1 MLKSYKLFL
10 VLIAAIA
17 LLVVVGCGPME
28 ETKTTEKGQ
37 AVGEEGTPQPPL
49 KKPNELDHWNGVD
62 CFYKNG
68 WVDAAVQ
75 VVDDKEAEKGKA
87 LVYRGA
93 SGVPKMAEYMN
104 RGPYT
109 ELQPG
114 KYSVIF
120 RLKVSDVN
128 FPPDKPVYI
137 DVEVT
142 GKATH
147 KRIFI
152 GSRIL
157 TGKDF
162 VKDQWSDRYALDV
175 DLKELGTA
183 EIRVKPTI
191 AADTYLDYIALL
203 QR

>member
-1 MLKSYKLFL
+1 MLKSFKLWL
-10 VLIAAIA
+10 VLVPAIA
-17 LLVVVGCGPME
+17 LLVVIGCGPME
-28 ETKTTEKGQ
+28 EEKAKEEEQ
-37 AVGEEGTPQPPL
+37 VAVESSQPPI
-49 KKPNELDHWNGVD
+49 KNPNELDRWNGVD
-62 CFYKNG
+62 VFYKNG

-75 VVDDKEAEKGKA
+75 VVDDKDAEKGKA
-87 LVYRGA
+87 LVYRGV
-93 SGVPKMAEYMN
+93 SGTPKMAEYMN

-114 KYSVIF
+114 KYTVVY
-120 RLKVSDVN
+120 RLKVSNVD

-137 DVEVT
+137 DVEIT
-142 GKATH
+142 GKATG
-147 KRIFI
+147 KRIFL

-162 VKDQWSDRYALDV
+162 VKDQWSDRYSLDV